1 MSDNGTGVLRITLV
15 RSTIGRPADQ
25 GRTVASLGLRK
36 LNATVERPNNPS
48 IRGMVTK
55 IRHLVEVELSREPA
69 QGQRGGQCGEVVER
83 GWDELGQFDQTLTV
97 QLM

>member
-1 MSDNGTGVLRITLV
+1 VSEQRNGILRITLV

-36 LNATVERPNNPS
+36 LNATVERPNNRS

-55 IRHLVEVELSREPA
+55 IRHLVRVEELPAASEPT
-69 QGQRGGQCGEVVER
+69 GNGIPP
-83 GWDELGQFDQTLTV
+83 QTETTRSDA
-97 QLM
+97 